1 VIFGHQ
7 SEDGQ
12 LKVKRANVGCLWR
25 SKVTSNY
32 GHVPATHVRRNQCV
46 IPKPFQRQGCRG
58 QFNLRTTDN
67 TKRPVSIGDTQ
78 RAPKFWLQSR
88 KKSRQQANNLQFR
101 PRNVP
106 SSWKR
111 RIRSRER
118 SRVLHAG
125 GAFLRRQVVSD
136 LSSSVAAR
144 SKIDIERV
152 AAGEWPPLL
161 HRRHRLAE
169 NVVAPHSTPP
179 VRRLILG
186 ADVSDVA
193 TKVRTSIPLRSSSFR
208 DDGC

>member
-1 VIFGHQ
+1 MIFGHQ
-7 SEDGQ
+7 SGDRQ
-12 LKVKRANVGCLWR
+12 LKVKRANVECLWR

-32 GHVPATHVRRNQCV
+32 GHVPATHVRKNQCV

-58 QFNLRTTDN
+58 QFSLRITD
-67 TKRPVSIGDTQ
+67 TKRPVSIEDIQ

-88 KKSRQQANNLQFR
+88 KKSHQQANNLQFR

-106 SSWKR
+106 NSWKR
-111 RIRSRER
+111 KICSRER
-118 SRVLHAG
+118 SRVLHEG

-152 AAGEWPPLL
+152 AAGEWPPLQ
-161 HRRHRLAE
+161 RRPRLAE
-169 NVVAPHSTPP
+169 NVVAPHLTPP
-179 VRRLILG
+179 VRRLTQG